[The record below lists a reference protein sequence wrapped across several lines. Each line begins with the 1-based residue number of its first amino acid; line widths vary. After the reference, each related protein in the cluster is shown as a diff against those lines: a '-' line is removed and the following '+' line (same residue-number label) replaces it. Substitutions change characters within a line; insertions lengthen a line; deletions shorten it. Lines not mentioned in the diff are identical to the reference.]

1 MTPEQFQ
8 ALYAQR
14 AAALPAAIRRGT
26 RNVLLAVE
34 REAVKNLSGSG
45 APGSYPIPTPSGT
58 LRRSMGVRQ
67 ESETVGY
74 VFNRA
79 RYARAIHAGFK
90 PYGNPHAHVIPA
102 RPFLSDAAASVDT
115 GMVFR
120 RGVAAALGLP
130 A

>member
-1 MTPEQFQ
+1 MTPEAFQ
-8 ALYAQR
+8 ALYAKR
-14 AAALPAAIRRGT
+14 AAALPKAIRRGT
-26 RNVLLAVE
+26 RNVLLTVE
-34 REAVKNLSGSG
+34 RQAVKNLSGAG
-45 APGSYPIPTPSGT
+45 APGSYPVPIRTGN

-79 RYARAIHAGFK
+79 RHARAIHAGFK

-102 RPFLSDAAASVDT
+102 RPFLDDAAASVDT